1 MVKYKQ
7 QVLDMLAAHEDIF
20 KAFKEIHD
28 KYEKDPKKW
37 QDAFNEKGAEVQSLI
52 RRWENN
58 LCGKSE
64 SGRYGKFSSSL
75 AEKFQA
81 EIKVHFSKI
90 DFIGM
95 KVRD

>member
-7 QVLDMLAAHEDIF
+7 QVQDMLSAHD
-20 KAFKEIHD
+20 AVFKEFKKLHD
-28 KYEKDPKKW
+28 AYVQDPKKW
-37 QDAFNEKGAEVQSLI
+37 QKEFNEKGSEIQAII

-64 SGRYGKFSSSL
+64 SGMYGKFSSSL
-75 AEKFQA
+75 AEKFQS
-81 EIKVHFSKI
+81 EIRTHFSKI

-95 KVRD
+95 KN